1 MERKIK
7 VDVLGISYSTHIG
20 QNIPFIVILGIAKEK
35 VRIPIIIGQSEAQ
48 SIAVALDKVTTPRP
62 LSHDVITSLTSNFD
76 IYIKEVVIYEYNEG
90 VYYAKMVCYNEDKEM
105 NIECRPSDGIAIALR
120 LNRPIY
126 TYQEIFDQAGISL
139 DENNKNKKEE
149 NNIETEEA
157 NTPIEEL
164 NKKQLQKHLSKA
176 IEDENY
182 ELAATINK
190 RLKELEQ

>member
-1 MERKIK
+1 MESKIK
-7 VDVLGISYSTHIG
+7 VEVLGISYSTQIG
-20 QNIPFIVILGIAKEK
+20 QNIPFIVILGIAKER

-62 LSHDVITSLTSNFD
+62 LSHDVFTSLTSNFD
-76 IYIKEVVIYEYNEG
+76 IYIKEVVIYKYSEG

-105 NIECRPSDGIAIALR
+105 DIECRPSDGIAIALR

-126 TYQEIFDQAGISL
+126 TYQEIFDQAGISI
-139 DENNKNKKEE
+139 DDNNKNKNEE
-149 NNIETEEA
+149 KNIDAEEE

-164 NKKQLQKHLSKA
+164 NIKQLQKRLSKA

-182 ELAATINK
+182 ELAATISK
-190 RLKELEQ
+190 RIKELE

>member
-1 MERKIK
+1 MESKIK
-7 VDVLGISYSTHIG
+7 IEVLGISYSTQIG
-20 QNIPFIVILGIAKEK
+20 QNIPFIVILGIAKDK

-62 LSHDVITSLTSNFD
+62 LSHDVFTSLTSNFD
-76 IYIKEVVIYEYNEG
+76 IYIKELVIYKYSEG

-105 NIECRPSDGIAIALR
+105 DIECRPSDGIAIALR

-126 TYQEIFDQAGISL
+126 TYQEIFDHAGISI
-139 DENNKNKKEE
+139 DDNNKNKKEE
-149 NNIETEEA
+149 SNIEAEEE

-164 NKKQLQKHLSKA
+164 NKKQLQRRLSKA

-182 ELAATINK
+182 ELAATISK
-190 RLKELEQ
+190 RIKELE

>member
-1 MERKIK
+1 MESKIK
-7 VDVLGISYSTHIG
+7 VEVLGISYSTQIG
-20 QNIPFIVILGIAKEK
+20 QNIPFIVILGIAKER

-62 LSHDVITSLTSNFD
+62 LSHDVFTSLTSNFD
-76 IYIKEVVIYEYNEG
+76 IYIKEVVIYKYNEG

-105 NIECRPSDGIAIALR
+105 DIECRPSDGIAIALR

-126 TYQEIFDQAGISL
+126 TYQEIFDQAGISI
-139 DENNKNKKEE
+139 DDNNKNKKEE
-149 NNIETEEA
+149 KNIDAEEE

-164 NKKQLQKHLSKA
+164 NIKQLQKRLSKA

>member
-1 MERKIK
+1 MESKIK

-139 DENNKNKKEE
+139 DDNNKNKKEE

>member
-1 MERKIK
+1 MESKIK

-35 VRIPIIIGQSEAQ
+35 VRIPIIIGQSEAL

-139 DENNKNKKEE
+139 DDNNKNKKEE

-176 IEDENY
+176 IEEENY